1 VSVPPAISE
10 NVRRGRRARRRG
22 SRGELQVV
30 EILKANGWHKARR
43 NLLRD
48 IFGQQ
53 ERGDIAGGPEGTCI
67 EVKLTERLKLR
78 EAFSQCSK
86 AAGADLPIVV
96 HRCNNQP
103 WLATLELSELLPL
116 LALKERG

>member
-1 VSVPPAISE
+1 M
-10 NVRRGRRARRRG
+10 GRRSRRRG

-30 EILKANGWHKARR
+30 EILKANGWRAARR

-53 ERGDIAGGPEGTCI
+53 ERGDIAGGPEAVCL

-78 EAFSQCSK
+78 EAFSQCAK
-86 AAGADLPIVV
+86 AAGADMPVVV

-116 LALKERG
+116 LALRERG

>member
-1 VSVPPAISE
+1 MSVPPDPS
-10 NVRRGRRARRRG
+10 RMGRRSRRRG

-53 ERGDIAGGPEGTCI
+53 ERGDIAGGPEATCI
-67 EVKLTERLKLR
+67 EVKYVERLKLR
-78 EAFSQCSK
+78 EAWAQCSK
-86 AAGADLPIVV
+86 AAGTDTPIVV
-96 HRCNNQP
+96 HRCSNQP